1 VAQSSNTT
9 ASNGQINL
17 SGDFTIFFYS
27 QHNVLNKSGKIVMES
42 FEISNGSLNT
52 SSFFQFWNIIAGTNS
67 ATREKMFPIY
77 EESQK

>member
-1 VAQSSNTT
+1 
-9 ASNGQINL
+9 
-17 SGDFTIFFYS
+17 
-27 QHNVLNKSGKIVMES
+27 MES

-67 ATREKMFPIY
+67 VTREKMFPIY